1 MFWVFECI
9 PSNSDRLLK
18 GMLQAMAVLL
28 YSTNAPIDRIIPR
41 GVFPSTLLNATAGA
55 VDGLDTAAR

>member
-1 MFWVFECI
+1 
-9 PSNSDRLLK
+9 
-18 GMLQAMAVLL
+18 MLQAMAILI